1 MRKIALLL
9 TGLLLLAGCGQ
20 QAAGSIASAAPEA
33 EPQVWG
39 TTALLESDGSEAEPS
54 EREMQGSAA
63 EESAVPTPTPTPT
76 PLPDSLTETVQA
88 GPTVIADGVGLTCI
102 KLDGKAY
109 VRADELEAVYPWLTL
124 QPETAGNA
132 ALLTA
137 HDGSQTEMPFIE
149 SDGLSTPVP
158 PENGGVH
165 FIGGQKES
173 WLPGSLHWQLHQ

>member
-1 MRKIALLL
+1 M
-9 TGLLLLAGCGQ
+9 
-20 QAAGSIASAAPEA
+20 
-33 EPQVWG
+33 WG

-132 ALLTA
+132 ALA
-137 HDGSQTEMPFIE
+137 
-149 SDGLSTPVP
+149 DGL
-158 PENGGVH
+158 
-165 FIGGQKES
+165 
-173 WLPGSLHWQLHQ
+173 